1 MAVTSRSIK
10 CPECNV
16 FTADADFCKNC
27 GELISYQKKVEIKEE
42 QIKKDLI
49 KEEQW
54 KIDNPN
60 WVERMKK
67 HSFMPYRLLGYLLY
81 SVYFI
86 VSAIGSVLAWS
97 IAMVAAG

>member
-1 MAVTSRSIK
+1 MAVTSRSVK

-16 FTADADFCKNC
+16 FTTDADYCMSC
-27 GELISYQKKVEIKEE
+27 GELISHQKKVEIKEAS
-42 QIKKDLI
+42 I
-49 KEEQW
+49 KEQLIQEEKW
-54 KIDNPN
+54 KLDHPN

-67 HSFMPYRLLGYLLY
+67 HSFMPYRLVGYLLY